1 MGNQNTAKI
10 FASPLDAISG
20 IFDGASVMV
29 GGFGLCG
36 NPEALIQAVLDT
48 GVRDLTIISNNS
60 GNLGKGL
67 AVWLK
72 AGIVSRVICSYIG
85 NNEDLHRMMADGSV
99 EVQVNP
105 QGTLVERI
113 RAGGAGLAGFYT
125 PTGAGTVVAEGKD
138 VRNFDGRDYV
148 LERALRADFA
158 IIRAVK
164 GDGFGNLRFWKTAR
178 NYSPVMA
185 TAADVTIAEVDELV
199 EIGDIDPDDVHLPG
213 VFVKRVVEVRE
224 HENPFEYRTVRPRPV
239 HP

>member
-1 MGNQNTAKI
+1 
-10 FASPLDAISG
+10 
-20 IFDGASVMV
+20 
-29 GGFGLCG
+29 
-36 NPEALIQAVLDT
+36 
-48 GVRDLTIISNNS
+48 
-60 GNLGKGL
+60 
-67 AVWLK
+67 
-72 AGIVSRVICSYIG
+72 
-85 NNEDLHRMMADGSV
+85 MMADGSV